1 MINNYTLYNPAKMFF
16 GKGVEEKVGEVVK
29 SYGATKVLLHYDG
42 SEFVKPH
49 VEKAKQ
55 RLLAAGLAVYELGGV
70 VANPK
75 LSLMKEGCRMVK
87 ENDIDFIL
95 AVGGGST
102 MDSAKYIA
110 CGTYYDGELWDHPKF
125 KPITSKVIKHGCIVT
140 MTGTGSETSAGAVWR
155 DDTCTPEKKTFVMA
169 SELKFDFAMVN
180 PEVNYTLPAFQTAAG
195 AFDIMSHQMEQYFCA
210 PEDTTYYH
218 ESFEAIINE
227 VMRSVRVALKD
238 PTNYSARANL
248 ARMAYAGD
256 TVTPGIMGGACVHNL
271 EKPITGIY
279 HRTHGEVLAV
289 FFPYWIKYCYE
300 HDMKKEL
307 FIRLCV
313 KCFNAKANYANPD
326 EIIEEG
332 VNNLKYFIKEIGL
345 STTLKEIGVTDDSKF
360 DECAQYGV
368 DGGTDGYI
376 GRGIKLYKQD
386 IINIYNMALKG

>member
-125 KPITSKVIKHGCIVT
+125 KPITTKVIKHGCIVT
-140 MTGTGSETSAGAVWR
+140 MTGTGSETSAGAV
-155 DDTCTPEKKTFVMA
+155 
-169 SELKFDFAMVN
+169 
-180 PEVNYTLPAFQTAAG
+180 
-195 AFDIMSHQMEQYFCA
+195 
-210 PEDTTYYH
+210 
-218 ESFEAIINE
+218 
-227 VMRSVRVALKD
+227 
-238 PTNYSARANL
+238 
-248 ARMAYAGD
+248 
-256 TVTPGIMGGACVHNL
+256 
-271 EKPITGIY
+271 
-279 HRTHGEVLAV
+279 
-289 FFPYWIKYCYE
+289 
-300 HDMKKEL
+300 
-307 FIRLCV
+307 
-313 KCFNAKANYANPD
+313 
-326 EIIEEG
+326 
-332 VNNLKYFIKEIGL
+332 
-345 STTLKEIGVTDDSKF
+345 
-360 DECAQYGV
+360 
-368 DGGTDGYI
+368 
-376 GRGIKLYKQD
+376 
-386 IINIYNMALKG
+386 